1 MQGETRTCAPPHG
14 KLPAHLQ
21 ADVEVEEADG
31 APLAQLVLLLRAAHL
46 HDAQRLGLRGEGL
59 HAQRLQAVLREAE
72 GEKRK
77 KKSQQTQARWIVASK
92 EWQQPCGLWKTSSE
106 HSSVTG
112 RGMML
117 LLSC

>member
-1 MQGETRTCAPPHG
+1 MPRE
-14 KLPAHLQ
+14 LPAHLQ

-59 HAQRLQAVLREAE
+59 HAERLQAVLREAE
-72 GEKRK
+72 GKKIKE
-77 KKSQQTQARWIVASK
+77 KKSQQTRGRWIVASK
-92 EWQQPCGLWKTSSE
+92 EWQQPCGLWRTSSE

-117 LLSC
+117 LCC